1 MANQGTQHYFRTEST
16 DSATSMIQAGD
27 REESGSKPGQKLHA
41 KRDCGRSWLPVAITF
56 ILALQVACTTGLFVY
71 FSMSISK
78 LKAET
83 QGTSEELRCLQI
95 INTMGDL
102 SDPLEYDLDG
112 ITLNDSCQKLS
123 SSIKSYVTQ
132 VTESVISMT
141 PQREASR
148 SIINSSDTVPF
159 RGVYMKSSAH
169 LTLRSNQGDAT
180 LGNENFGIPSQS
192 CRHPIRNWDSRST
205 LSHAQNMSY
214 ENGCLKILQDG
225 KYYIYSQIYF
235 RYLKQVQG
243 ASSSVLGQ
251 QLVQCVNKKTSYIN
265 PILLLKGVGTKCW
278 APNAEYGLHS
288 VHQGGVFDL
297 RSGDELFV
305 SVSSL
310 NHVYGDG
317 ASSFF
322 GAFRLDV

>member
-78 LKAET
+78 
-83 QGTSEELRCLQI
+83 
-95 INTMGDL
+95 
-102 SDPLEYDLDG
+102 
-112 ITLNDSCQKLS
+112 
-123 SSIKSYVTQ
+123 